1 MASQEKNSRARSV
14 RIADGTEISCD
25 ADNLH
30 EIKPLKSEGILSG
43 TKTLNV
49 AIASSDAAQNLEA
62 KQNLKASQNS
72 KARQNSKA
80 KRDLKTVRN
89 LEASRAG
96 DARKD
101 EVQAKGAARNLK
113 AEQAGSESKGANNSA
128 TQIRKIVISR
138 SDLNVLSL
146 LANGAFG
153 KNCELLRPSKLSV
166 CGINFVFS
174 CADAKKGDIL
184 ELYLSKNGIA
194 ERTKNSLSGENGAY
208 LLAKGSRNLQ
218 DGVSAAAQN
227 EQSFAKSGTD
237 FARNASAQSAINAT
251 SEGLDHIESLAASY
265 DQTFTCSTDVKSANN
280 AALDLAKSS
289 SENSAVNSAR
299 SFAENSAL
307 NPVCSADAK
316 SVANSAGNFISNSTE
331 NFIKNPAA
339 NPAYCELVAR
349 IDVSDIYV
357 PSASEVADS
366 VFQNAYAEQTA
377 VQGRI
382 TLLKNGLAEQIARI
396 KKVAS
401 SLAAPKIS
409 AFFTCADPIHR
420 VHERLI
426 RHMIDKADFVVIF
439 LTGTNSADAL
449 PYELRKKT
457 LRYLLQNFLVAQR
470 AMMIDLGSLAIFD
483 DKPALQCAIA
493 KNLGINK
500 IIFGQNHANME
511 LFFEGGGVHSVLD
524 EYQKR
529 GDIEILLMP
538 EYVYCEKCKVLVSTK
553 NCPHGAHHHV
563 HYRTQNLKALLRA
576 GILPPAIF
584 MRKEIS
590 AMILSELFPA
600 RFSDLQ
606 KLYDELFPNSGI
618 LQSHGESEFY
628 EQLMQLYQTSALKT

>member
-14 RIADGTEISCD
+14 RIAGEIEISRD

-30 EIKPLKSEGILSG
+30 EIKPLESEGISNG
-43 TKTLNV
+43 TKPLNI
-49 AIASSDAAQNLEA
+49 AKASSDAALNLKA
-62 KQNLKASQNS
+62 KQNLEASQNS

-80 KRDLKTVRN
+80 KRDLKTIRN
-89 LEASRAG
+89 LKMSKASN
-96 DARKD
+96 ARKD
-101 EVQAKGAARNLK
+101 EAQAKGAAWNLK

-153 KNCELLRPSKLSV
+153 KNCELLRPSKLSI

-174 CADAKKGDIL
+174 CADAKKSDIL
-184 ELYLSKNGIA
+184 ELYLRKDGIA
-194 ERTKNSLSGENGAY
+194 ERTKNSLSGKSGAY
-208 LLAKGSRNLQ
+208 LLAKESRNLQ

-227 EQSFAKSGTD
+227 EQYFAKSGTD
-237 FARNASAQSAINAT
+237 FARNASAQSTINAT
-251 SEGLDHIESLAASY
+251 SEDLDHIESLTASY
-265 DQTFTCSTDVKSANN
+265 DQTFTCSTDVKPENN

-289 SENSAVNSAR
+289 SENSAANSAR

-307 NPVCSADAK
+307 NRVCSADAK
-316 SVANSAGNFISNSTE
+316 SVANLAGNFISNSTE
-331 NFIKNPAA
+331 NFIKNSAS
-339 NPAYCELVAR
+339 CELVAR
-349 IDVSDIYV
+349 IDVSDVYA
-357 PSASEVADS
+357 PSASEIAGS

-439 LTGTNSADAL
+439 LTGTNSTDAL

-457 LRYLLQNFLVAQR
+457 LSYLLQNFLVAQR

-511 LFFEGGGVHSVLD
+511 LFFDGGGVHSVLD

-529 GDIEILLMP
+529 GEIEILLMP

>member
-1 MASQEKNSRARSV
+1 MASQEKNSRAHPV
-14 RIADGTEISCD
+14 RIAGEIEISRD
-25 ADNLH
+25 ADNSR
-30 EIKPLKSEGILSG
+30 EIKPLESEGILSG

-49 AIASSDAAQNLEA
+49 AKASSDAALNLKA
-62 KQNLKASQNS
+62 KQNL
-72 KARQNSKA
+72 KA
-80 KRDLKTVRN
+80 KRDLKTMRN
-89 LEASRAG
+89 LKASRAG

-101 EVQAKGAARNLK
+101 EVQAKRAARNLK

-128 TQIRKIVISR
+128 TQIRKIEISR

-153 KNCELLRPSKLSV
+153 KICELLRPSKLSV

-184 ELYLSKNGIA
+184 ELYLCKEGTA
-194 ERTKNSLSGENGAY
+194 ERAKNSLSGESGAY
-208 LLAKGSRNLQ
+208 LLAKGSRNLR
-218 DGVSAAAQN
+218 DGVSAATQN
-227 EQSFAKSGTD
+227 EQSFAKSGAG
-237 FARNASAQSAINAT
+237 FARTASAQSTINAT
-251 SEGLDHIESLAASY
+251 SEGLNHIESLAASY
-265 DQTFTCSTDVKSANN
+265 DQTFTCSTN
-280 AALDLAKSS
+280 
-289 SENSAVNSAR
+289 
-299 SFAENSAL
+299 
-307 NPVCSADAK
+307 AK
-316 SVANSAGNFISNSTE
+316 SVANSARNFISNSTE
-331 NFIKNPAA
+331 NFIKNSAA
-339 NPAYCELVAR
+339 NPAYYELVVR
-349 IDVSDIYV
+349 ISVSDVYT
-357 PSASEVADS
+357 PSASEVAGS

-382 TLLKNGLAEQIARI
+382 TLLKNELAEQIARI

-439 LTGTNSADAL
+439 LTGTSSADAL

-457 LRYLLQNFLVAQR
+457 LSYLLQNFLVAQR

-529 GDIEILLMP
+529 GEIEILLMP

-563 HYRTQNLKALLRA
+563 HYRTQNLKALLRV

>member
-1 MASQEKNSRARSV
+1 MASQEKNSHARSAW
-14 RIADGTEISCD
+14 IADGTEISCD
-25 ADNLH
+25 TGNLN
-30 EIKPLKSEGILSG
+30 EIKPLESEGILSG

-72 KARQNSKA
+72 KA
-80 KRDLKTVRN
+80 KRDLKTMRN
-89 LEASRAG
+89 LKMSKTSN
-96 DARKD
+96 ARKD
-101 EVQAKGAARNLK
+101 EARAKGAARNLK

-153 KNCELLRPSKLSV
+153 KSCELLRPSKLSV

-184 ELYLSKNGIA
+184 ELYLRKNGIA
-194 ERTKNSLSGENGAY
+194 ERAKNSLSGESGAY
-208 LLAKGSRNLQ
+208 LLAKESRNLQ

-227 EQSFAKSGTD
+227 EQSFAKSGAG
-237 FARNASAQSAINAT
+237 FARTASAQSAINAT
-251 SEGLDHIESLAASY
+251 SEGLDHIESLAACH
-265 DQTFTCSTDVKSANN
+265 DQTFTRSTDVKSANN
-280 AALDLAKSS
+280 TALDSEKSS
-289 SENSAVNSAR
+289 SENSAANSAR
-299 SFAENSAL
+299 SFTENSAL

-331 NFIKNPAA
+331 NFIKNSAS
-339 NPAYCELVAR
+339 CELVAR
-349 IDVSDIYV
+349 IDVSDVYA
-357 PSASEVADS
+357 PSASEIVGS

-382 TLLKNGLAEQIARI
+382 TLLKNELAEQIARI

-439 LTGTNSADAL
+439 LTGTRSTDAL

-457 LRYLLQNFLVAQR
+457 LSYLLQNFLVAQR

-511 LFFEGGGVHSVLD
+511 LFFDGGGVHSVLD

-529 GDIEILLMP
+529 GEIEILLMP

>member
-14 RIADGTEISCD
+14 RIADGTEISRD

-30 EIKPLKSEGILSG
+30 EIKPLESEGILSG
-43 TKTLNV
+43 TKTLNI
-49 AIASSDAAQNLEA
+49 AKASSDAAQNLEA
-62 KQNLKASQNS
+62 KQNLKAL
-72 KARQNSKA
+72 RNSKA
-80 KRDLKTVRN
+80 KRDLKTMRN
-89 LEASRAG
+89 LKISKTSN
-96 DARKD
+96 ARKD
-101 EVQAKGAARNLK
+101 EARAKGAARNLK

-128 TQIRKIVISR
+128 TQIRKIEISR

-153 KNCELLRPSKLSV
+153 KNCELLRPNKLSI

-184 ELYLSKNGIA
+184 ELYLSKDGIA
-194 ERTKNSLSGENGAY
+194 ERAKNSLSSGSGAY
-208 LLAKGSRNLQ
+208 LLAKESRNLQ
-218 DGVSAAAQN
+218 DGVSAAAKN
-227 EQSFAKSGTD
+227 EQSFAKSGAG
-237 FARNASAQSAINAT
+237 FARTASTQSTINAT
-251 SEGLDHIESLAASY
+251 SEGLDHIESLTASY
-265 DQTFTCSTDVKSANN
+265 DQTFTCSADTKSAKN

-289 SENSAVNSAR
+289 SENSAVNSMR
-299 SFAENSAL
+299 SFAENSAI

-331 NFIKNPAA
+331 NFIKNPA
-339 NPAYCELVAR
+339 YCELVAR
-349 IDVSDIYV
+349 IDVSDVYA
-357 PSASEVADS
+357 PSASEIVGS

-439 LTGTNSADAL
+439 LTGTSGADAL

-457 LRYLLQNFLVAQR
+457 LSYLLQNFLVAQR

-529 GDIEILLMP
+529 GEIEILLMP

>member
-1 MASQEKNSRARSV
+1 MASQEKNSRARSAW
-14 RIADGTEISCD
+14 IADGTEISRD
-25 ADNLH
+25 TGNLN
-30 EIKPLKSEGILSG
+30 EIKPLESEGILSG

-72 KARQNSKA
+72 KA
-80 KRDLKTVRN
+80 KRDLKTMRN
-89 LEASRAG
+89 LKMSKTSN
-96 DARKD
+96 ARKD
-101 EVQAKGAARNLK
+101 EARAKGAARNLK

-153 KNCELLRPSKLSV
+153 KSCELLRPSKLSV
-166 CGINFVFS
+166 CSINFVFS

-184 ELYLSKNGIA
+184 ELYLSKDGIA
-194 ERTKNSLSGENGAY
+194 ERTKNSLSSENGAY
-208 LLAKGSRNLQ
+208 LLAKGSLNLQ

-227 EQSFAKSGTD
+227 EQSFAKSGAG
-237 FARNASAQSAINAT
+237 FARNASAQSTINAT

-265 DQTFTCSTDVKSANN
+265 DQTFTCSADAKSAKN

-289 SENSAVNSAR
+289 SENSAANSAR
-299 SFAENSAL
+299 SFAENPAI
-307 NPVCSADAK
+307 NRVCSADAK
-316 SVANSAGNFISNSTE
+316 SVANSARNFISNSTE
-331 NFIKNPAA
+331 NFTKNPAS
-339 NPAYCELVAR
+339 CELVAR
-349 IDVSDIYV
+349 IDVSDVYA
-357 PSASEVADS
+357 PSASEIAGS

-377 VQGRI
+377 VQGCI

-439 LTGTNSADAL
+439 LTGTSSADAL
-449 PYELRKKT
+449 PSELRKKT
-457 LRYLLQNFLVAQR
+457 LSYLLQNFLVAQR

-529 GDIEILLMP
+529 GEIEILLMP

>member
-1 MASQEKNSRARSV
+1 MASQEKNSRARSAW
-14 RIADGTEISCD
+14 IADGTEISRD
-25 ADNLH
+25 TGNLN
-30 EIKPLKSEGILSG
+30 EIKPLESEGILSG

-72 KARQNSKA
+72 KA
-80 KRDLKTVRN
+80 KRDLKTMRN
-89 LEASRAG
+89 LKMSRASN
-96 DARKD
+96 ARKD
-101 EVQAKGAARNLK
+101 EALAKGAAWNLK

-153 KNCELLRPSKLSV
+153 KSCELLRPSKLSV

-184 ELYLSKNGIA
+184 ELYLSKDGIA

-208 LLAKGSRNLQ
+208 LLAKGSLNLQ

-237 FARNASAQSAINAT
+237 FARTASAQSAINAT
-251 SEGLDHIESLAASY
+251 SEGLDHIESLAACY
-265 DQTFTCSTDVKSANN
+265 DQTFT
-280 AALDLAKSS
+280 
-289 SENSAVNSAR
+289 R
-299 SFAENSAL
+299 
-307 NPVCSADAK
+307 SADAK
-316 SVANSAGNFISNSTE
+316 SVANLAGNFISNSTE
-331 NFIKNPAA
+331 NFIKNPAS
-339 NPAYCELVAR
+339 CELVAR
-349 IDVSDIYV
+349 IDVSDVYA
-357 PSASEVADS
+357 PSASEIAGS

-382 TLLKNGLAEQIARI
+382 TLLKNELAEQIARI

-457 LRYLLQNFLVAQR
+457 LSYLLQNFLVAQR

-529 GDIEILLMP
+529 GEIEILLMP

>member
-1 MASQEKNSRARSV
+1 MASQEKNSRARSAW
-14 RIADGTEISCD
+14 IADGTEISRD
-25 ADNLH
+25 TGNLN
-30 EIKPLKSEGILSG
+30 EIKPLESEGILSG

-62 KQNLKASQNS
+62 KQNLKAS
-72 KARQNSKA
+72 RNSKA
-80 KRDLKTVRN
+80 KRDLKTMRN
-89 LEASRAG
+89 LKMSKASN
-96 DARKD
+96 ARKD
-101 EVQAKGAARNLK
+101 EARAKGAARNLK

-153 KNCELLRPSKLSV
+153 KSCELLRPSKLSV

-184 ELYLSKNGIA
+184 ELYLRKDGIA
-194 ERTKNSLSGENGAY
+194 ERAKNSLSGESGAY
-208 LLAKGSRNLQ
+208 LLAKESRNLQ

-237 FARNASAQSAINAT
+237 FARTASAQSAINAT
-251 SEGLDHIESLAASY
+251 SEGLDHIESLAACH
-265 DQTFTCSTDVKSANN
+265 DQTFTRSTDVKSANN
-280 AALDLAKSS
+280 AALDSEKSS
-289 SENSAVNSAR
+289 SEKSAVNSAQ

-307 NPVCSADAK
+307 NRVCSTDTK
-316 SVANSAGNFISNSTE
+316 SVANSVGNFISNSTE
-331 NFIKNPAA
+331 NFIKNPAS
-339 NPAYCELVAR
+339 CELVAR
-349 IDVSDIYV
+349 IDVSDVYA

-439 LTGTNSADAL
+439 LTGTSSTDAL
-449 PYELRKKT
+449 PYELSKKT
-457 LRYLLQNFLVAQR
+457 LSYLLQNFLVAQR

-529 GDIEILLMP
+529 GEIEILLMP

>member
-1 MASQEKNSRARSV
+1 MASQEKNSRARSAW
-14 RIADGTEISCD
+14 IAGETEISCD
-25 ADNLH
+25 TGNLH
-30 EIKPLKSEGILSG
+30 EIKPLESERISSG
-43 TKTLNV
+43 TKALN
-49 AIASSDAAQNLEA
+49 AARASSGAALNLKA

-72 KARQNSKA
+72 KA
-80 KRDLKTVRN
+80 KRDLKTMRN
-89 LEASRAG
+89 LKMSKTSN
-96 DARKD
+96 ARKD

-128 TQIRKIVISR
+128 TQIHKIVISR

-153 KNCELLRPSKLSV
+153 KSCELLRPSKLSI

-184 ELYLSKNGIA
+184 ELYLSKDGIA
-194 ERTKNSLSGENGAY
+194 ERTENLLSGKSGAY
-208 LLAKGSRNLQ
+208 LLAKESRNLQ

-227 EQSFAKSGTD
+227 EQSFAKSGAG
-237 FARNASAQSAINAT
+237 FARTASTQSAINAT

-265 DQTFTCSTDVKSANN
+265 DQTFTCS
-280 AALDLAKSS
+280 
-289 SENSAVNSAR
+289 
-299 SFAENSAL
+299 
-307 NPVCSADAK
+307 ADAK
-316 SVANSAGNFISNSTE
+316 SVANSARNFISNSTE
-331 NFIKNPAA
+331 NFTKNPAS
-339 NPAYCELVAR
+339 CELVAC
-349 IDVSDIYV
+349 ISVSDVYT
-357 PSASEVADS
+357 PSASEIAGS

-457 LRYLLQNFLVAQR
+457 LSYLLQNFLVAQR

-529 GDIEILLMP
+529 GEIEILLMP

>member
-1 MASQEKNSRARSV
+1 MASQEKNSRAHPV
-14 RIADGTEISCD
+14 RIADGTEISRD
-25 ADNLH
+25 TGNLH
-30 EIKPLKSEGILSG
+30 EIKPLESEGILSG

-49 AIASSDAAQNLEA
+49 ARASSDAAQNLEA
-62 KQNLKASQNS
+62 KQNLKASQSS

-80 KRDLKTVRN
+80 KRDLKMVRN
-89 LEASRAG
+89 LKTSRAG

-101 EVQAKGAARNLK
+101 KAQAKGAAWNLK
-113 AEQAGSESKGANNSA
+113 AEQAGSESKGANNIA
-128 TQIRKIVISR
+128 TQIRKIEISR

-184 ELYLSKNGIA
+184 ELYLRKDGIA
-194 ERTKNSLSGENGAY
+194 ECAKNSLSGESGAY
-208 LLAKGSRNLQ
+208 LLAKGSLNLQ

-227 EQSFAKSGTD
+227 EQSFAKSGVG
-237 FARNASAQSAINAT
+237 FARTTSAQSTINAT
-251 SEGLDHIESLAASY
+251 SEGLDHIESLDANY
-265 DQTFTCSTDVKSANN
+265 DQI
-280 AALDLAKSS
+280 
-289 SENSAVNSAR
+289 
-299 SFAENSAL
+299 FA
-307 NPVCSADAK
+307 CSADAK
-316 SVANSAGNFISNSTE
+316 SVANSAGNFISNFTK
-331 NFIKNPAA
+331 NFIKNSAA
-339 NPAYCELVAR
+339 NPVSCELVAR
-349 IDVSDIYV
+349 IDVSDVYA
-357 PSASEVADS
+357 PSASEAAGS
-366 VFQNAYAEQTA
+366 VFQNTYAEQTA
-377 VQGRI
+377 VQGCI
-382 TLLKNGLAEQIARI
+382 TLLKNGLVEQIARI

-439 LTGTNSADAL
+439 LTGTSSADAL

-457 LRYLLQNFLVAQR
+457 LSYLLQNFLVAQR

-529 GDIEILLMP
+529 GEIEILLMP

>member
-1 MASQEKNSRARSV
+1 MASQEKNSRARSAW
-14 RIADGTEISCD
+14 IADGTEISRD

-30 EIKPLKSEGILSG
+30 EIKPLESEGISSG
-43 TKTLNV
+43 TKTLN
-49 AIASSDAAQNLEA
+49 AAKASSDAAL
-62 KQNLKASQNS
+62 NLKA
-72 KARQNSKA
+72 KQNSKA
-80 KRDLKTVRN
+80 KRNLKTMRN
-89 LEASRAG
+89 LKISKTSN
-96 DARKD
+96 ARKD
-101 EVQAKGAARNLK
+101 EARAKGAARNLK

-153 KNCELLRPSKLSV
+153 KSCELLHPSKLSV
-166 CGINFVFS
+166 RGINFVFS

-184 ELYLSKNGIA
+184 ELYLSKDGIA
-194 ERTKNSLSGENGAY
+194 ERVKNSLSGESGAY
-208 LLAKGSRNLQ
+208 LLAKESRNLQ

-227 EQSFAKSGTD
+227 EQNFAKSGVG
-237 FARNASAQSAINAT
+237 FARTASAQSAINAT
-251 SEGLDHIESLAASY
+251 SEGLDHIESLAACY
-265 DQTFTCSTDVKSANN
+265 DQTFTRSTDVKSANN

-299 SFAENSAL
+299 SFAENSIL

-316 SVANSAGNFISNSTE
+316 SVANLARNFISNSTE
-331 NFIKNPAA
+331 NFTKNPAS
-339 NPAYCELVAR
+339 CELVAR
-349 IDVSDIYV
+349 IDVSDIYA
-357 PSASEVADS
+357 PSASEIAGS

-439 LTGTNSADAL
+439 LTGTSSADAL

-457 LRYLLQNFLVAQR
+457 LSYLLQNFLVTQR

-529 GDIEILLMP
+529 GEIEILLMP

>member
-1 MASQEKNSRARSV
+1 MASQEKNSRAHPV
-14 RIADGTEISCD
+14 RIADEMGISSD
-25 ADNLH
+25 TGNLYDT
-30 EIKPLKSEGILSG
+30 KPLENEGILSG
-43 TKTLNV
+43 TKALNV
-49 AIASSDAAQNLEA
+49 TKASSDAALNLKA

-72 KARQNSKA
+72 KA
-80 KRDLKTVRN
+80 KRDLKTMRN
-89 LEASRAG
+89 LKMSKTSN
-96 DARKD
+96 ARKD
-101 EVQAKGAARNLK
+101 EARAKSAARNLK

-153 KNCELLRPSKLSV
+153 KSCELLRPSKLSV

-184 ELYLSKNGIA
+184 ELYLSKDGIA
-194 ERTKNSLSGENGAY
+194 ERVKNSLSGESGAY
-208 LLAKGSRNLQ
+208 LLAKESRNLQ

-227 EQSFAKSGTD
+227 KQNFAESGAD
-237 FARNASAQSAINAT
+237 LARNASAQSAINAT
-251 SEGLDHIESLAASY
+251 SEGLDHIESLTASH
-265 DQTFTCSTDVKSANN
+265 DQTFTRSADVKSAKN

-307 NPVCSADAK
+307 NRVCSADAK

-331 NFIKNPAA
+331 NFTKNPAS
-339 NPAYCELVAR
+339 CELVAR
-349 IDVSDIYV
+349 IDVSDVYA
-357 PSASEVADS
+357 PSASEIAGS

-439 LTGTNSADAL
+439 LTGTSSADAL

-457 LRYLLQNFLVAQR
+457 LSYLLQNFLVAQR

-493 KNLGINK
+493 KKLGINK

-529 GDIEILLMP
+529 GEIEILLMP

>member
-1 MASQEKNSRARSV
+1 MASQEKNSRARSAW
-14 RIADGTEISCD
+14 IAGETEISCD
-25 ADNLH
+25 TGNLH
-30 EIKPLKSEGILSG
+30 EIKPLESEGISSG

-62 KQNLKASQNS
+62 KQNLKASQS
-72 KARQNSKA
+72 SKA

-89 LEASRAG
+89 LEASRASN
-96 DARKD
+96 ARKD
-101 EVQAKGAARNLK
+101 ETQTRGSAWNLK

-153 KNCELLRPSKLSV
+153 KSCELLRPSKLSI

-184 ELYLSKNGIA
+184 ELYLSKDGIA
-194 ERTKNSLSGENGAY
+194 ERTKNSLSGESGAY
-208 LLAKGSRNLQ
+208 LLAKGSLNLQ

-227 EQSFAKSGTD
+227 EQNFAKSGAG
-237 FARNASAQSAINAT
+237 FARTASAQSAINAT
-251 SEGLDHIESLAASY
+251 SEGLDHIESLTANY
-265 DQTFTCSTDVKSANN
+265 DQTFT
-280 AALDLAKSS
+280 
-289 SENSAVNSAR
+289 
-299 SFAENSAL
+299 
-307 NPVCSADAK
+307 CSADAK

-331 NFIKNPAA
+331 NFIKNSAS
-339 NPAYCELVAR
+339 CELVAR
-349 IDVSDIYV
+349 IDVSDVYA
-357 PSASEVADS
+357 PSASEIADS
-366 VFQNAYAEQTA
+366 IFQNAYAEQTA
-377 VQGRI
+377 MQGRI
-382 TLLKNGLAEQIARI
+382 TLLKNELAEQIARI

-439 LTGTNSADAL
+439 LTGTSSADAL

-457 LRYLLQNFLVAQR
+457 LSYLLQNFLVAQR

-529 GDIEILLMP
+529 GEIEILLMP

-563 HYRTQNLKALLRA
+563 HYRTQNLKALLHA

>member
-1 MASQEKNSRARSV
+1 MASQEKNSRAHPV
-14 RIADGTEISCD
+14 RIAGEIEISRD
-25 ADNLH
+25 ADDLH
-30 EIKPLKSEGILSG
+30 EIKPLKSEGVSSG
-43 TKTLNV
+43 TKTLN
-49 AIASSDAAQNLEA
+49 ATKTSSDAALNLKA

-89 LEASRAG
+89 LKMSKASN
-96 DARKD
+96 ARKD
-101 EVQAKGAARNLK
+101 ETQTRGSAWNLK

-146 LANGAFG
+146 LTNGAFG
-153 KNCELLRPSKLSV
+153 KNCELLRPSKLSI

-174 CADAKKGDIL
+174 CADAKKSDIL
-184 ELYLSKNGIA
+184 ELYLCKEGTA
-194 ERTKNSLSGENGAY
+194 ERTKNSLSGESGAY
-208 LLAKGSRNLQ
+208 LLAKEPRNLQ

-227 EQSFAKSGTD
+227 EQNFAKSGTD
-237 FARNASAQSAINAT
+237 FARTASAQSAINAT

-265 DQTFTCSTDVKSANN
+265 DQAFT
-280 AALDLAKSS
+280 
-289 SENSAVNSAR
+289 
-299 SFAENSAL
+299 
-307 NPVCSADAK
+307 CSADAK

-331 NFIKNPAA
+331 NFIKNSTV
-339 NPAYCELVAR
+339 NPASCELVAR
-349 IDVSDIYV
+349 IDVSDVYA

-457 LRYLLQNFLVAQR
+457 LSYLLQNFLVAQR

-529 GDIEILLMP
+529 GEIEILLMP

>member
-1 MASQEKNSRARSV
+1 MASQEKNSRAHPV
-14 RIADGTEISCD
+14 RIAGEIEISCD

-30 EIKPLKSEGILSG
+30 EIKPLESEGISNG
-43 TKTLNV
+43 TKTLN
-49 AIASSDAAQNLEA
+49 ATRASSDAALNLKA

-89 LEASRAG
+89 LEVSRAG
-96 DARKD
+96 YARK
-101 EVQAKGAARNLK
+101 EEAQTKGSAWNLK
-113 AEQAGSESKGANNSA
+113 GKQAGSESKGANNSA

-153 KNCELLRPSKLSV
+153 KNCELLRPSKLSI

-184 ELYLSKNGIA
+184 ELYLSKDGIA
-194 ERTKNSLSGENGAY
+194 ERAKNSLSGESGAY
-208 LLAKGSRNLQ
+208 LLAKGSLNLQ
-218 DGVSAAAQN
+218 DGVSATAQN

-251 SEGLDHIESLAASY
+251 SEGLDHIESLAACY
-265 DQTFTCSTDVKSANN
+265 DQTFTHSTDVKSANN
-280 AALDLAKSS
+280 ATLDLAKSS
-289 SENSAVNSAR
+289 SENSAVNSAQ
-299 SFAENSAL
+299 SFAENSAI

-316 SVANSAGNFISNSTE
+316 SVANSARNFISNSTE
-331 NFIKNPAA
+331 NFIKNPAS
-339 NPAYCELVAR
+339 CELVAR
-349 IDVSDIYV
+349 IDVSDVYA

-439 LTGTNSADAL
+439 LTGTNSTDAL
-449 PYELRKKT
+449 LYELRKKT
-457 LRYLLQNFLVAQR
+457 LSYLLQNFLVAQR

-529 GDIEILLMP
+529 GEIEILLMP

>member
-14 RIADGTEISCD
+14 RIAGEIEISRD
-25 ADNLH
+25 TGNLH
-30 EIKPLKSEGILSG
+30 EIKPLESEGILSG

-49 AIASSDAAQNLEA
+49 ARASSDAAQNLEA
-62 KQNLKASQNS
+62 KQNLKASQSS

-113 AEQAGSESKGANNSA
+113 EAQAGSESKGANNIA
-128 TQIRKIVISR
+128 TQIRKIEISR

-184 ELYLSKNGIA
+184 ELYLRKDGIA
-194 ERTKNSLSGENGAY
+194 ECAKNSLSGESGAY
-208 LLAKGSRNLQ
+208 LLAKESRNLQ
-218 DGVSAAAQN
+218 YRVSAAAQN
-227 EQSFAKSGTD
+227 EQYFAKSGTD
-237 FARNASAQSAINAT
+237 LARTASTQSTISAT
-251 SEGLDHIESLAASY
+251 SEDLDHIESPAASY
-265 DQTFTCSTDVKSANN
+265 DQTFTCSADAKSAKN

-289 SENSAVNSAR
+289 GENSAVNSAR
-299 SFAENSAL
+299 SFAENSVI

-316 SVANSAGNFISNSTE
+316 SIANSAGNFISN
-331 NFIKNPAA
+331 FIKNSTA
-339 NPAYCELVAR
+339 NPASCELVAC
-349 IDVSDIYV
+349 ISVSDVYT
-357 PSASEVADS
+357 PSASEIAGS

-382 TLLKNGLAEQIARI
+382 TLLKNELAEQIARI

-401 SLAAPKIS
+401 SLAVPKIS

-439 LTGTNSADAL
+439 LTGTSSADAL

-457 LRYLLQNFLVAQR
+457 LSYLLQNFLVAQR
-470 AMMIDLGSLAIFD
+470 AMMIDLSSLAIFD

-529 GDIEILLMP
+529 GEIEILLMP

>member
-1 MASQEKNSRARSV
+1 MASQEKNSRTHPV
-14 RIADGTEISCD
+14 RIAGEIEISRD

-30 EIKPLKSEGILSG
+30 ETKPLESEGILSG
-43 TKTLNV
+43 TKPLN
-49 AIASSDAAQNLEA
+49 IAKALSDAALNLKA
-62 KQNLKASQNS
+62 KQNLKA
-72 KARQNSKA
+72 
-80 KRDLKTVRN
+80 KRNLKTMRN
-89 LEASRAG
+89 LKASRAG
-96 DARKD
+96 DASKD
-101 EVQAKGAARNLK
+101 EARAKGAAWNLK

-153 KNCELLRPSKLSV
+153 KSCELLRPSKLSV

-184 ELYLSKNGIA
+184 ELYLSKDGIA
-194 ERTKNSLSGENGAY
+194 ERTKNSLSGESGAY

-237 FARNASAQSAINAT
+237 FARNASAQSTINAT
-251 SEGLDHIESLAASY
+251 SKGLDHTESLAASY
-265 DQTFTCSTDVKSANN
+265 DQTFTRSADVKSANN
-280 AALDLAKSS
+280 AALDSEKSS
-289 SENSAVNSAR
+289 SENSAVNSAQ
-299 SFAENSAL
+299 SFTENSAL
-307 NPVCSADAK
+307 NRVCSADAK

-331 NFIKNPAA
+331 NFTKNPAS
-339 NPAYCELVAR
+339 CELVAR
-349 IDVSDIYV
+349 IDVSDVYV
-357 PSASEVADS
+357 PSASEIAGS

-396 KKVAS
+396 KKIAS

-439 LTGTNSADAL
+439 LTGTSSADAL

-457 LRYLLQNFLVAQR
+457 LSYLLQNFLVAQR

-529 GDIEILLMP
+529 GEIEILLMP

>member
-1 MASQEKNSRARSV
+1 MASQEKNSRARSAW
-14 RIADGTEISCD
+14 IADGTEISRD
-25 ADNLH
+25 TGNLN
-30 EIKPLKSEGILSG
+30 EIKPLESEGISSG
-43 TKTLNV
+43 TKPLNI
-49 AIASSDAAQNLEA
+49 AKASSDAAQNLEA

-72 KARQNSKA
+72 KA
-80 KRDLKTVRN
+80 KRDLKTMRN
-89 LEASRAG
+89 LKMSKASN
-96 DARKD
+96 ARKD
-101 EVQAKGAARNLK
+101 EARAKDAARNLK
-113 AEQAGSESKGANNSA
+113 AEQVGSESKGTNNGA

-153 KNCELLRPSKLSV
+153 KSCELLRPSKLSV

-184 ELYLSKNGIA
+184 ELYLRKDGIA
-194 ERTKNSLSGENGAY
+194 ERAKNSLSGESGAY
-208 LLAKGSRNLQ
+208 LLAKESRNLQ

-237 FARNASAQSAINAT
+237 FARTASAQSAINAT
-251 SEGLDHIESLAASY
+251 SEGLDHIESLAACH
-265 DQTFTCSTDVKSANN
+265 DQTFTRSTDVKSANN
-280 AALDLAKSS
+280 AALDSEKSS
-289 SENSAVNSAR
+289 SEKSAVNSAQ

-307 NPVCSADAK
+307 NRVCSTDTK
-316 SVANSAGNFISNSTE
+316 SVANSVGNFISNSTE
-331 NFIKNPAA
+331 NFIKNPAS
-339 NPAYCELVAR
+339 CELVAR
-349 IDVSDIYV
+349 IDVSDVYA

-439 LTGTNSADAL
+439 LTGTSSADAL

-457 LRYLLQNFLVAQR
+457 LSYLLQNFLVAQR

-529 GDIEILLMP
+529 GEIEILLMP

-563 HYRTQNLKALLRA
+563 HYRAQNLKALLRA

>member
-1 MASQEKNSRARSV
+1 MESQEKNSHARSV
-14 RIADGTEISCD
+14 RIAGEMEISSD
-25 ADNLH
+25 TGNLH
-30 EIKPLKSEGILSG
+30 EIKPLESEGISSD
-43 TKTLNV
+43 TKALNV
-49 AIASSDAAQNLEA
+49 AKASSDAAQNLGA

-80 KRDLKTVRN
+80 KRDLKMVRN
-89 LEASRAG
+89 LKTSRAG

-101 EVQAKGAARNLK
+101 KAQAKGAAWNLK
-113 AEQAGSESKGANNSA
+113 AEQAGSESKGANNIA
-128 TQIRKIVISR
+128 TQIRKIEISR

-153 KNCELLRPSKLSV
+153 KSCELLRPSKLSI

-184 ELYLSKNGIA
+184 ELYLSKDGIA
-194 ERTKNSLSGENGAY
+194 ERAKNSLSGESGAY
-208 LLAKGSRNLQ
+208 LLAKGSLNLQ

-227 EQSFAKSGTD
+227 KQNFAESGAD
-237 FARNASAQSAINAT
+237 LARNASAQSTIKAT
-251 SEGLDHIESLAASY
+251 SKDLDHIESLAASY
-265 DQTFTCSTDVKSANN
+265 DQTFTRST
-280 AALDLAKSS
+280 
-289 SENSAVNSAR
+289 
-299 SFAENSAL
+299 
-307 NPVCSADAK
+307 DAK

-331 NFIKNPAA
+331 NFIKNSAA

-349 IDVSDIYV
+349 IDVSDVYA
-357 PSASEVADS
+357 PSASEVVDS

-382 TLLKNGLAEQIARI
+382 TLLKNALAEQIARI

-439 LTGTNSADAL
+439 LTGTSSADAL

-457 LRYLLQNFLVAQR
+457 LSYLLQNFLVAQR

-483 DKPALQCAIA
+483 GKPALQCAIA

-529 GDIEILLMP
+529 GEIEILLMP

>member
-14 RIADGTEISCD
+14 RIAGEIEISRD
-25 ADNLH
+25 TGNLH
-30 EIKPLKSEGILSG
+30 EIKPLESEGISSS
-43 TKTLNV
+43 TKILN
-49 AIASSDAAQNLEA
+49 AARASSDAALNLKA
-62 KQNLKASQNS
+62 KQNLKA
-72 KARQNSKA
+72 
-80 KRDLKTVRN
+80 KRNLKTMRN
-89 LEASRAG
+89 LKASRAG
-96 DARKD
+96 DARK
-101 EVQAKGAARNLK
+101 EKAQTKGSAWNLK
-113 AEQAGSESKGANNSA
+113 GKQAGSESKGANNSA
-128 TQIRKIVISR
+128 MQIRKIVISR

-153 KNCELLRPSKLSV
+153 KSCELLRPSKLSV

-184 ELYLSKNGIA
+184 ELYLRKDGIA
-194 ERTKNSLSGENGAY
+194 ERTENLLSGESGAY
-208 LLAKGSRNLQ
+208 LLAKESRNLQ

-227 EQSFAKSGTD
+227 EQNFVKSGAG
-237 FARNASAQSAINAT
+237 FARTASAQSAINAT
-251 SEGLDHIESLAASY
+251 SEGLDHIESLTASY
-265 DQTFTCSTDVKSANN
+265 DQTFTSSTDVKSANN

-289 SENSAVNSAR
+289 SENSAVNSAQ
-299 SFAENSAL
+299 SFAENSAI
-307 NPVCSADAK
+307 NRVCSADAK

-349 IDVSDIYV
+349 IDVSDVYA

-366 VFQNAYAEQTA
+366 VFQNVYAEQTA

-457 LRYLLQNFLVAQR
+457 LSYLLQNFLVAQR

-529 GDIEILLMP
+529 GEIEILLMP

>member
-1 MASQEKNSRARSV
+1 MASQEKNSRARSAW
-14 RIADGTEISCD
+14 IADGTEISRD
-25 ADNLH
+25 TGNLN
-30 EIKPLKSEGILSG
+30 EIKPLESEGISSG
-43 TKTLNV
+43 TKPLNI
-49 AIASSDAAQNLEA
+49 AKASSDAAQNLEA

-72 KARQNSKA
+72 KA
-80 KRDLKTVRN
+80 KRDLKTMRN
-89 LEASRAG
+89 LKMSKASN
-96 DARKD
+96 ARKD
-101 EVQAKGAARNLK
+101 EARAKDAARNLK
-113 AEQAGSESKGANNSA
+113 AEQAGSESKGTNNGA

-184 ELYLSKNGIA
+184 ELYLCKEGIA
-194 ERTKNSLSGENGAY
+194 ECAKNSLSGESGTY
-208 LLAKGSRNLQ
+208 LPAKGSLNLQ
-218 DGVSAAAQN
+218 DGVPAAAQN

-237 FARNASAQSAINAT
+237 FARTASAQSAINAT

-265 DQTFTCSTDVKSANN
+265 DQTFTRST
-280 AALDLAKSS
+280 
-289 SENSAVNSAR
+289 
-299 SFAENSAL
+299 
-307 NPVCSADAK
+307 DAK
-316 SVANSAGNFISNSTE
+316 SAANSAGNFISNSTE
-331 NFIKNPAA
+331 NFIKNSAA

-349 IDVSDIYV
+349 IDVSDVYA

-366 VFQNAYAEQTA
+366 MFQNVYAEQTA

-382 TLLKNGLAEQIARI
+382 TLLKNGLAEQIARV

-457 LRYLLQNFLVAQR
+457 LSYLLQNFLVAQR

-529 GDIEILLMP
+529 GEIEILLMP

>member
-1 MASQEKNSRARSV
+1 MASQEKNSRAHPV
-14 RIADGTEISCD
+14 RIAGEIEISRD

-30 EIKPLKSEGILSG
+30 EIKPLESEGISNG

-49 AIASSDAAQNLEA
+49 AIVSSDAAQNLEA

-72 KARQNSKA
+72 KA
-80 KRDLKTVRN
+80 KRDLKTMRN
-89 LEASRAG
+89 LKMSKASN
-96 DARKD
+96 ARK
-101 EVQAKGAARNLK
+101 EEARAKDAARNLK

-153 KNCELLRPSKLSV
+153 KSCELLRPSKLSV

-184 ELYLSKNGIA
+184 ELYLSKDGIA
-194 ERTKNSLSGENGAY
+194 ECAKNSLSGESGAY
-208 LLAKGSRNLQ
+208 LLAKESRNLQ
-218 DGVSAAAQN
+218 YRVSAAAQN
-227 EQSFAKSGTD
+227 EQSFAKSGAG
-237 FARNASAQSAINAT
+237 FARTASAQSAINAT
-251 SEGLDHIESLAASY
+251 SEGLDHIESLTASY
-265 DQTFTCSTDVKSANN
+265 DQTFTRSTDT
-280 AALDLAKSS
+280 
-289 SENSAVNSAR
+289 
-299 SFAENSAL
+299 
-307 NPVCSADAK
+307 K
-316 SVANSAGNFISNSTE
+316 SVVNSAGNFISNSTE
-331 NFIKNPAA
+331 NFIKNSTA
-339 NPAYCELVAR
+339 NPASCELVAR
-349 IDVSDIYV
+349 ISVSDVYA
-357 PSASEVADS
+357 PSASEVAGS
-366 VFQNAYAEQTA
+366 VFQNAYAGQTA

-439 LTGTNSADAL
+439 LTGTNSTDAL

-457 LRYLLQNFLVAQR
+457 LSHLLQNFLVAQR

-529 GDIEILLMP
+529 GEIEILLMP

>member
-14 RIADGTEISCD
+14 RITDGTEISCD

-265 DQTFTCSTDVKSANN
+265 DQTFTCSTDT
-280 AALDLAKSS
+280 
-289 SENSAVNSAR
+289 
-299 SFAENSAL
+299 
-307 NPVCSADAK
+307 K
-316 SVANSAGNFISNSTE
+316 SVANSAVNFISNSTE
-331 NFIKNPAA
+331 NFIKNSAA

-349 IDVSDIYV
+349 IDVSDVYA

-439 LTGTNSADAL
+439 LTDTSSADAL

-470 AMMIDLGSLAIFD
+470 AMMIDLSSLAIFD

-511 LFFEGGGVHSVLD
+511 LFFDGGGVHSVLD

-529 GDIEILLMP
+529 GEIEILLMP

>member
-14 RIADGTEISCD
+14 RIAGETEISCD

-30 EIKPLKSEGILSG
+30 EIKPLESEGILSG
-43 TKTLNV
+43 IKTLN
-49 AIASSDAAQNLEA
+49 ATKASSDAALNLKA
-62 KQNLKASQNS
+62 KQNLK
-72 KARQNSKA
+72 
-80 KRDLKTVRN
+80 TMRN
-89 LEASRAG
+89 LKMSKTSN
-96 DARKD
+96 ARKD
-101 EVQAKGAARNLK
+101 EARAKGAARNLK
-113 AEQAGSESKGANNSA
+113 AEQAGSESKSANNSA

-153 KNCELLRPSKLSV
+153 KSCELLRPSKLSV

-184 ELYLSKNGIA
+184 ELYLRKDGIA
-194 ERTKNSLSGENGAY
+194 ERAKNSLSGKSGAY
-208 LLAKGSRNLQ
+208 LLAKESRNLQ

-237 FARNASAQSAINAT
+237 FARTASAQSAINAT
-251 SEGLDHIESLAASY
+251 SEGLDHIESLAACY
-265 DQTFTCSTDVKSANN
+265 DQTFTRSTDVKSANN

-307 NPVCSADAK
+307 NRVYSADAK

-331 NFIKNPAA
+331 NLIKNSAA

-349 IDVSDIYV
+349 IRISVSDVYA
-357 PSASEVADS
+357 PSASEVVDS

-439 LTGTNSADAL
+439 LTGTSSADAL

-457 LRYLLQNFLVAQR
+457 LSYLLQNFLVAQR

-529 GDIEILLMP
+529 GEIEILLMP

>member
-14 RIADGTEISCD
+14 RIASETEISHD
-25 ADNLH
+25 ADDLH
-30 EIKPLKSEGILSG
+30 EIKPLESEGILSG
-43 TKTLNV
+43 TKTLN
-49 AIASSDAAQNLEA
+49 AARASSDAAQNLEA
-62 KQNLKASQNS
+62 KQNLKASHNS
-72 KARQNSKA
+72 KARQHSKA
-80 KRDLKTVRN
+80 KCDLKTMRN
-89 LEASRAG
+89 LKASRAG
-96 DARKD
+96 DASKYEAR
-101 EVQAKGAARNLK
+101 AKGAARNLK

-153 KNCELLRPSKLSV
+153 KNCELLRPSKLSI

-184 ELYLSKNGIA
+184 ELYLSKDGIA
-194 ERTKNSLSGENGAY
+194 ERTKNSLSGESGAY

-227 EQSFAKSGTD
+227 EQSFAKSSTD
-237 FARNASAQSAINAT
+237 FARTASTQSTINAT
-251 SEGLDHIESLAASY
+251 SKDLDHIESPTASY
-265 DQTFTCSTDVKSANN
+265 DQTFTCSTDAKSAKN

-289 SENSAVNSAR
+289 IENSAINR
-299 SFAENSAL
+299 
-307 NPVCSADAK
+307 VCSADAK

-331 NFIKNPAA
+331 NFIKNSAA
-339 NPAYCELVAR
+339 NPTYCELVAR
-349 IDVSDIYV
+349 IEISDVYA
-357 PSASEVADS
+357 PSASEIAGS

-382 TLLKNGLAEQIARI
+382 TLLKNELAEQIARI

-439 LTGTNSADAL
+439 LTGTSSADAL

-457 LRYLLQNFLVAQR
+457 LSYLLQNFLVAQR
-470 AMMIDLGSLAIFD
+470 AMMIDLSSLAIFD

-529 GDIEILLMP
+529 GEIEILLMP

>member
-1 MASQEKNSRARSV
+1 M
-14 RIADGTEISCD
+14 
-25 ADNLH
+25 
-30 EIKPLKSEGILSG
+30 
-43 TKTLNV
+43 
-49 AIASSDAAQNLEA
+49 
-62 KQNLKASQNS
+62 
-72 KARQNSKA
+72 
-80 KRDLKTVRN
+80 
-89 LEASRAG
+89 
-96 DARKD
+96 
-101 EVQAKGAARNLK
+101 
-113 AEQAGSESKGANNSA
+113 
-128 TQIRKIVISR
+128 
-138 SDLNVLSL
+138 
-146 LANGAFG
+146 
-153 KNCELLRPSKLSV
+153 
-166 CGINFVFS
+166 
-174 CADAKKGDIL
+174 
-184 ELYLSKNGIA
+184 
-194 ERTKNSLSGENGAY
+194 
-208 LLAKGSRNLQ
+208 LAKGSLNFQ
-218 DGVSAAAQN
+218 DGVSAEAQN
-227 EQSFAKSGTD
+227 EQSFAKSGAG
-237 FARNASAQSAINAT
+237 FARTASAQSAINAT
-251 SEGLDHIESLAASY
+251 SKGLDHIESLATNY
-265 DQTFTCSTDVKSANN
+265 DQTFTCSADAKSAKN
-280 AALDLAKSS
+280 ATLDSAKSS
-289 SENSAVNSAR
+289 SENSAVNSMR

-307 NPVCSADAK
+307 NPVFGADAK

-331 NFIKNPAA
+331 NFIKNPA
-339 NPAYCELVAR
+339 YYELVAR
-349 IDVSDIYV
+349 IDVSDVYD
-357 PSASEVADS
+357 PSASEIAGS
-366 VFQNAYAEQTA
+366 VFQNAYAGQTA

-439 LTGTNSADAL
+439 LTGTSSADAL

-457 LRYLLQNFLVAQR
+457 LSYLLQNFLVAQR

>member
-1 MASQEKNSRARSV
+1 MESQEKNSHARSV
-14 RIADGTEISCD
+14 RIAGEMEISSD
-25 ADNLH
+25 TGNLH
-30 EIKPLKSEGILSG
+30 EIKPLESEGISSD
-43 TKTLNV
+43 TKALNV
-49 AIASSDAAQNLEA
+49 AKASSDAAQNLGA

-80 KRDLKTVRN
+80 KRDLKMVRN
-89 LEASRAG
+89 LKTSRAG

-101 EVQAKGAARNLK
+101 KAQAKGAAWNLK
-113 AEQAGSESKGANNSA
+113 AEQAGSESKGANNIA
-128 TQIRKIVISR
+128 TQIRKIEISR

-153 KNCELLRPSKLSV
+153 KSCELLRPSKLSI

-184 ELYLSKNGIA
+184 ELYLSKDGIA
-194 ERTKNSLSGENGAY
+194 ERAKNSLSGESGAY
-208 LLAKGSRNLQ
+208 LLAKGSLNLQ

-227 EQSFAKSGTD
+227 KQNFAESGAD
-237 FARNASAQSAINAT
+237 LARNASAQSTIKAT
-251 SEGLDHIESLAASY
+251 SKDLDHIESLAASY
-265 DQTFTCSTDVKSANN
+265 DQTFTRST
-280 AALDLAKSS
+280 
-289 SENSAVNSAR
+289 
-299 SFAENSAL
+299 
-307 NPVCSADAK
+307 DAK

-331 NFIKNPAA
+331 NFIKNSAA

-349 IDVSDIYV
+349 IDVSDVYA
-357 PSASEVADS
+357 PSASEIAGS

-439 LTGTNSADAL
+439 LTGTSSADAL

-457 LRYLLQNFLVAQR
+457 LSYLLQNFLVAQR

-483 DKPALQCAIA
+483 GKPALQCAIA

-529 GDIEILLMP
+529 GEIEILLMP

>member
-1 MASQEKNSRARSV
+1 MASQEKNSRAHPV
-14 RIADGTEISCD
+14 RIADEMGISSD
-25 ADNLH
+25 TGNLH
-30 EIKPLKSEGILSG
+30 EIKPLESEGILSG

-49 AIASSDAAQNLEA
+49 ARASSDAAQNLEA
-62 KQNLKASQNS
+62 KQNLKASQSS

-80 KRDLKTVRN
+80 KRDLKMVRN
-89 LEASRAG
+89 LKTSRAG

-101 EVQAKGAARNLK
+101 KAQAKGAAWNLK
-113 AEQAGSESKGANNSA
+113 AEQAGSESKGANNIA
-128 TQIRKIVISR
+128 TQIRKIEISR

-184 ELYLSKNGIA
+184 ELYLRKDGIA
-194 ERTKNSLSGENGAY
+194 ECAKNSLSGESGAY
-208 LLAKGSRNLQ
+208 LLAKESRNLQ

-227 EQSFAKSGTD
+227 EQNFAKSGTD
-237 FARNASAQSAINAT
+237 LARTASTQSTISAT
-251 SEGLDHIESLAASY
+251 SEDLDHIESPAASY
-265 DQTFTCSTDVKSANN
+265 DQTFTCSADAKSAKN

-289 SENSAVNSAR
+289 GENSAVNSAR
-299 SFAENSAL
+299 SFAENSVI

-316 SVANSAGNFISNSTE
+316 SIANSAGNFISN
-331 NFIKNPAA
+331 FIKNSTA
-339 NPAYCELVAR
+339 NPASCELVAC
-349 IDVSDIYV
+349 ISVSDVYT
-357 PSASEVADS
+357 PSASEIAGS

-382 TLLKNGLAEQIARI
+382 TLLKNELAEQIARI

-439 LTGTNSADAL
+439 LTGTSSADAL

-457 LRYLLQNFLVAQR
+457 LSYLLQNFLVAQR
-470 AMMIDLGSLAIFD
+470 AMMIDLSSLAIFD

-529 GDIEILLMP
+529 GEIEILLMP

>member
-1 MASQEKNSRARSV
+1 MASQEKNSRAHPI
-14 RIADGTEISCD
+14 RIASEIEISHD
-25 ADNLH
+25 ADDLH
-30 EIKPLKSEGILSG
+30 ETKLLKSEGILSG

-72 KARQNSKA
+72 KA
-80 KRDLKTVRN
+80 KRDLKTMRN
-89 LEASRAG
+89 LKMSKASN
-96 DARKD
+96 ARKD
-101 EVQAKGAARNLK
+101 EVRAKGAARNLK
-113 AEQAGSESKGANNSA
+113 EAQAGSESKGANNSA
-128 TQIRKIVISR
+128 MQIRKIVISR

-146 LANGAFG
+146 LTNGAFG
-153 KNCELLRPSKLSV
+153 KSCELLRPSKLSV

-184 ELYLSKNGIA
+184 ELYLSKDGIA
-194 ERTKNSLSGENGAY
+194 ECAKNSLSGESGAY
-208 LLAKGSRNLQ
+208 LLAKESRNLQ
-218 DGVSAAAQN
+218 YGVSAAAQN
-227 EQSFAKSGTD
+227 EQNFAKSGTD
-237 FARNASAQSAINAT
+237 FARTASAQSAINAT
-251 SEGLDHIESLAASY
+251 SEGLDHIESLTASY
-265 DQTFTCSTDVKSANN
+265 DQTFTRSTDVKSTNN
-280 AALDLAKSS
+280 ATLDSEKSS

-299 SFAENSAL
+299 SFAENSTI
-307 NPVCSADAK
+307 NRVYSADAK
-316 SVANSAGNFISNSTE
+316 SVANLAGNFISNFTE
-331 NFIKNPAA
+331 NFIKNSAA

-349 IDVSDIYV
+349 IDVSDVYA

-439 LTGTNSADAL
+439 LTGTSSADAL

-457 LRYLLQNFLVAQR
+457 LSYLLQNFLVAQR

-529 GDIEILLMP
+529 GEIEILLMP

>member
-1 MASQEKNSRARSV
+1 MASQEKNSRGRSAW
-14 RIADGTEISCD
+14 IADGTEISRD
-25 ADNLH
+25 TGNLN
-30 EIKPLKSEGILSG
+30 EIKPLESEGILSG

-62 KQNLKASQNS
+62 KQNLKAS
-72 KARQNSKA
+72 RNSKA
-80 KRDLKTVRN
+80 KRDLKTMRN
-89 LEASRAG
+89 LKMSKASN
-96 DARKD
+96 ARKD
-101 EVQAKGAARNLK
+101 EARAKGAARNLK

-153 KNCELLRPSKLSV
+153 KSCELLRPSKLSV

-184 ELYLSKNGIA
+184 ELYLRKDGIA
-194 ERTKNSLSGENGAY
+194 ERAKNSLSGESGAY
-208 LLAKGSRNLQ
+208 LLAKESRNLQ

-237 FARNASAQSAINAT
+237 FARTASAQSAINAT
-251 SEGLDHIESLAASY
+251 SEGLDHIESLAACH
-265 DQTFTCSTDVKSANN
+265 DQTFTRSTDVKSANN
-280 AALDLAKSS
+280 AALDSEKSS
-289 SENSAVNSAR
+289 SEKSAVNSAQ

-307 NPVCSADAK
+307 NRVCSTDTK
-316 SVANSAGNFISNSTE
+316 SVANSVGNFISNSTE
-331 NFIKNPAA
+331 NFIKNPAS
-339 NPAYCELVAR
+339 CELVAR
-349 IDVSDIYV
+349 IDVSDVYA

-439 LTGTNSADAL
+439 LTGTNSTDAL

-457 LRYLLQNFLVAQR
+457 LSYLLQNFLVAQR

-529 GDIEILLMP
+529 GEIEILLMP

>member
-14 RIADGTEISCD
+14 RIAGEIEISCD
-25 ADNLH
+25 TGNLN
-30 EIKPLKSEGILSG
+30 EIKPLESKGISSG
-43 TKTLNV
+43 TKPLNI
-49 AIASSDAAQNLEA
+49 AKASSDAAQNLEA

-72 KARQNSKA
+72 KA
-80 KRDLKTVRN
+80 KRDLKTMRN
-89 LEASRAG
+89 LKMSKASN
-96 DARKD
+96 ARKD
-101 EVQAKGAARNLK
+101 EARAKDAARNLK
-113 AEQAGSESKGANNSA
+113 AEQAGSESKGANNGA

-153 KNCELLRPSKLSV
+153 KSCELLRPSKLSI

-184 ELYLSKNGIA
+184 ELYLSKDGIA
-194 ERTKNSLSGENGAY
+194 ERTKNSLSSENGAY
-208 LLAKGSRNLQ
+208 LLAKGSLNLQ
-218 DGVSAAAQN
+218 DGVSVAAQN

-237 FARNASAQSAINAT
+237 FARTASAQSAINAT
-251 SEGLDHIESLAASY
+251 SEGLDHIESLAASCY
-265 DQTFTCSTDVKSANN
+265 DQTFTRST
-280 AALDLAKSS
+280 
-289 SENSAVNSAR
+289 
-299 SFAENSAL
+299 
-307 NPVCSADAK
+307 DAK

-331 NFIKNPAA
+331 NFIKNSAA

-349 IDVSDIYV
+349 ISVSDVYA
-357 PSASEVADS
+357 PSASEVAGS
-366 VFQNAYAEQTA
+366 VFQNAYAGQTA

-439 LTGTNSADAL
+439 LTGTSSTDAL

-457 LRYLLQNFLVAQR
+457 LSYLLQNFLVAQR

-483 DKPALQCAIA
+483 DKPALQCTIA

-511 LFFEGGGVHSVLD
+511 LFFDGGGVHSVLD

>member
-14 RIADGTEISCD
+14 WIADGTEISRD
-25 ADNLH
+25 TSNLN
-30 EIKPLKSEGILSG
+30 EIKPLESEGILSG
-43 TKTLNV
+43 IKTLN
-49 AIASSDAAQNLEA
+49 ATKASSDAALNLKA

-80 KRDLKTVRN
+80 KRNLKTMRN
-89 LEASRAG
+89 LKMSKASN
-96 DARKD
+96 ARKD
-101 EVQAKGAARNLK
+101 EARAKGAARNLK

-153 KNCELLRPSKLSV
+153 KSCELLRPSKLSV

-184 ELYLSKNGIA
+184 ELYLSKDSIA
-194 ERTKNSLSGENGAY
+194 ERTKNSLSGESGAY
-208 LLAKGSRNLQ
+208 LLAKESRNLQ
-218 DGVSAAAQN
+218 DGVSAVAQN
-227 EQSFAKSGTD
+227 EQSFAKSGAG
-237 FARNASAQSAINAT
+237 FARTTSAQSAINAT
-251 SEGLDHIESLAASY
+251 SEGLDHIESLTASY
-265 DQTFTCSTDVKSANN
+265 DQTFTSSTDVKSANN

-299 SFAENSAL
+299 SFAENSAI
-307 NPVCSADAK
+307 NRVCSTDAK

-331 NFIKNPAA
+331 NFIKNPA
-339 NPAYCELVAR
+339 YCELVAR
-349 IDVSDIYV
+349 IDVSDVYV

-366 VFQNAYAEQTA
+366 VFQNVYAEQTA

-439 LTGTNSADAL
+439 LTGTSSADAL

-457 LRYLLQNFLVAQR
+457 LSYLLQNFLVAQR

-500 IIFGQNHANME
+500 IIFGQNHANIE

-529 GDIEILLMP
+529 GEIEILLMP

>member
-1 MASQEKNSRARSV
+1 M
-14 RIADGTEISCD
+14 
-25 ADNLH
+25 
-30 EIKPLKSEGILSG
+30 
-43 TKTLNV
+43 
-49 AIASSDAAQNLEA
+49 
-62 KQNLKASQNS
+62 
-72 KARQNSKA
+72 
-80 KRDLKTVRN
+80 
-89 LEASRAG
+89 
-96 DARKD
+96 
-101 EVQAKGAARNLK
+101 
-113 AEQAGSESKGANNSA
+113 
-128 TQIRKIVISR
+128 
-138 SDLNVLSL
+138 
-146 LANGAFG
+146 
-153 KNCELLRPSKLSV
+153 
-166 CGINFVFS
+166 
-174 CADAKKGDIL
+174 
-184 ELYLSKNGIA
+184 
-194 ERTKNSLSGENGAY
+194 
-208 LLAKGSRNLQ
+208 
-218 DGVSAAAQN
+218 
-227 EQSFAKSGTD
+227 
-237 FARNASAQSAINAT
+237 
-251 SEGLDHIESLAASY
+251 
-265 DQTFTCSTDVKSANN
+265 
-280 AALDLAKSS
+280 
-289 SENSAVNSAR
+289 
-299 SFAENSAL
+299 
-307 NPVCSADAK
+307 
-316 SVANSAGNFISNSTE
+316 
-331 NFIKNPAA
+331 
-339 NPAYCELVAR
+339 
-349 IDVSDIYV
+349 
-357 PSASEVADS
+357 
-366 VFQNAYAEQTA
+366 
-377 VQGRI
+377 QGRI
-382 TLLKNGLAEQIARI
+382 TLLKNELAEQIARI

-439 LTGTNSADAL
+439 LTGTSSADAL

-457 LRYLLQNFLVAQR
+457 LSYLLQNFLVAQR

-483 DKPALQCAIA
+483 DKPALQCTIA

-529 GDIEILLMP
+529 GEIEILLMP

>member
-1 MASQEKNSRARSV
+1 MASQEKNSRARSAW
-14 RIADGTEISCD
+14 IADGTEISRD
-25 ADNLH
+25 TGNLN
-30 EIKPLKSEGILSG
+30 EIKPLESEGILSG

-62 KQNLKASQNS
+62 KQNLKAS
-72 KARQNSKA
+72 RNSKA
-80 KRDLKTVRN
+80 KRDLKTMRN
-89 LEASRAG
+89 LKMSKASN
-96 DARKD
+96 ARKD
-101 EVQAKGAARNLK
+101 EARAKGAARNLK

-153 KNCELLRPSKLSV
+153 KSCELLRPSKLSV

-184 ELYLSKNGIA
+184 ELYLRKDGIA
-194 ERTKNSLSGENGAY
+194 ERAKNSLSGESGAY
-208 LLAKGSRNLQ
+208 LLAKESRNLQ

-237 FARNASAQSAINAT
+237 FARTASAQSAINAT
-251 SEGLDHIESLAASY
+251 SEGLDHIESLAACH
-265 DQTFTCSTDVKSANN
+265 DQTFTRSTDVKSANN
-280 AALDLAKSS
+280 AALDSEKSS
-289 SENSAVNSAR
+289 SEKSAVNSAQ

-307 NPVCSADAK
+307 NRVCSTDTK
-316 SVANSAGNFISNSTE
+316 SVANSVGNFISNSTE
-331 NFIKNPAA
+331 NFIKNPAS
-339 NPAYCELVAR
+339 CELVAR
-349 IDVSDIYV
+349 IDVSDVYA

-439 LTGTNSADAL
+439 LTGTSSADAL

-457 LRYLLQNFLVAQR
+457 LSYLLQNFLVAQR

-529 GDIEILLMP
+529 GEIEILLMP

>member
-1 MASQEKNSRARSV
+1 MASQEKNSRAHRV
-14 RIADGTEISCD
+14 RTAGEIEISRD
-25 ADNLH
+25 TGNLH
-30 EIKPLKSEGILSG
+30 ETKLLKSEGILSG
-43 TKTLNV
+43 TKTLN
-49 AIASSDAAQNLEA
+49 ATRASSDAALNLKA
-62 KQNLKASQNS
+62 KQNL
-72 KARQNSKA
+72 KA

-96 DARKD
+96 DARKN
-101 EVQAKGAARNLK
+101 ETQARGSAWNLK

-128 TQIRKIVISR
+128 TQIRKIEISR

-174 CADAKKGDIL
+174 CADAKKSDIL
-184 ELYLSKNGIA
+184 ELYLSKDGIA
-194 ERTKNSLSGENGAY
+194 ERAKNSLSGESGAY

-218 DGVSAAAQN
+218 DGISAAAQN

-237 FARNASAQSAINAT
+237 FARTASVQSAINAT
-251 SEGLDHIESLAASY
+251 SKGLDHIESLTACY
-265 DQTFTCSTDVKSANN
+265 DQTFTRSTDVKSANN
-280 AALDLAKSS
+280 AALDSEKSS
-289 SENSAVNSAR
+289 SENSAVNSAQ

-307 NPVCSADAK
+307 NRVCSADAK

-349 IDVSDIYV
+349 IDVSDVYA
-357 PSASEVADS
+357 PSASEVAGS
-366 VFQNAYAEQTA
+366 VFQNAYAGQTA

-382 TLLKNGLAEQIARI
+382 TLLKNELAEQIARI
-396 KKVAS
+396 KKIAS

-439 LTGTNSADAL
+439 LTGTSSADAL

-457 LRYLLQNFLVAQR
+457 LSYLLQNFLVAQR

-511 LFFEGGGVHSVLD
+511 LFFDGGGVHSVLD

-529 GDIEILLMP
+529 GEIEILLMP

>member
-1 MASQEKNSRARSV
+1 MASQEKNSRAYPV
-14 RIADGTEISCD
+14 RIADEMGISSD
-25 ADNLH
+25 TGNLH
-30 EIKPLKSEGILSG
+30 DTKPLENEGILSG
-43 TKTLNV
+43 TKALNV
-49 AIASSDAAQNLEA
+49 TKASSDAALNLKA
-62 KQNLKASQNS
+62 KQNL
-72 KARQNSKA
+72 KA
-80 KRDLKTVRN
+80 KRDLKTMRN
-89 LEASRAG
+89 LKASRAG

-101 EVQAKGAARNLK
+101 EVQAKRAARNLK

-128 TQIRKIVISR
+128 TQIRKIEISR

-153 KNCELLRPSKLSV
+153 KICELLRPSKLSV

-184 ELYLSKNGIA
+184 ELYLCKEGTA
-194 ERTKNSLSGENGAY
+194 ERAKNSLSGESGAY
-208 LLAKGSRNLQ
+208 LLAKGSRNLR
-218 DGVSAAAQN
+218 DGVSAATQN
-227 EQSFAKSGTD
+227 EQSFAKSGAG
-237 FARNASAQSAINAT
+237 FARTASAQSTINAT
-251 SEGLDHIESLAASY
+251 SEGLNHIESLAASY
-265 DQTFTCSTDVKSANN
+265 DQTFTCSTN
-280 AALDLAKSS
+280 
-289 SENSAVNSAR
+289 
-299 SFAENSAL
+299 
-307 NPVCSADAK
+307 AK
-316 SVANSAGNFISNSTE
+316 SVANSARNFISNSTE
-331 NFIKNPAA
+331 NFIKNSAA
-339 NPAYCELVAR
+339 NPASCELVAH
-349 IDVSDIYV
+349 IDVSDVYA
-357 PSASEVADS
+357 PSASEVAGS
-366 VFQNAYAEQTA
+366 IFQNAYAEQTA
-377 VQGRI
+377 VQGHI

-439 LTGTNSADAL
+439 LTGTNSTDAL

-511 LFFEGGGVHSVLD
+511 LFFDGGGVHSVLD

-529 GDIEILLMP
+529 GEIEILLMP

>member
-14 RIADGTEISCD
+14 RIAGEIEISRD

-30 EIKPLKSEGILSG
+30 EIKPLESEGISNG
-43 TKTLNV
+43 TKPLNI
-49 AIASSDAAQNLEA
+49 AKASSDAALNLKA
-62 KQNLKASQNS
+62 KQNLEASQNS

-80 KRDLKTVRN
+80 KRDLKTIRN
-89 LEASRAG
+89 LKMSKASN
-96 DARKD
+96 ARKD
-101 EVQAKGAARNLK
+101 EAQAKGAAWNLK

-153 KNCELLRPSKLSV
+153 KNCELLRPSKLSI

-174 CADAKKGDIL
+174 CADAKKSDIL
-184 ELYLSKNGIA
+184 ELYLRKDGIA
-194 ERTKNSLSGENGAY
+194 ERTKNSLSGKSGAY
-208 LLAKGSRNLQ
+208 LLAKESRNLQ

-227 EQSFAKSGTD
+227 EQYFAKSGTD
-237 FARNASAQSAINAT
+237 FARNASAQSTINAT
-251 SEGLDHIESLAASY
+251 SEDLDHIESLTASY
-265 DQTFTCSTDVKSANN
+265 DQTFTCSTDVKPENN

-289 SENSAVNSAR
+289 SENSAANSAR

-307 NPVCSADAK
+307 NRVCSADAK
-316 SVANSAGNFISNSTE
+316 SVANLAGNFISNSTE
-331 NFIKNPAA
+331 NFIKNSAS
-339 NPAYCELVAR
+339 CELVAR
-349 IDVSDIYV
+349 IDVSDVYA
-357 PSASEVADS
+357 PSASEIAGS

-439 LTGTNSADAL
+439 LTGTSSADAL

-483 DKPALQCAIA
+483 NKPALQCAIA

-511 LFFEGGGVHSVLD
+511 LFFDGGGVHSVLD

-529 GDIEILLMP
+529 GEIEILLMP